1 MNKSHVSDAERAF
14 LANAAYP
21 ASAVTSVKGNTGEWE
36 ILGRPKELGSGLE
49 IYALH
54 KPGTSEVVFAVRG
67 SDLTPTAG
75 ADWGVNGANLAFSGR
90 MHAQYKEAIEFVHNF
105 MRSDE
110 YKDAGYTYSTTGH
123 SKGGGIA
130 QILAHTFGL
139 EGTALDPAPAGAVVA
154 SEEYKAFVASL
165 GIDPPGVPEHGFT
178 NYPEKGSLVGDCLDG
193 LDIPAQILTLPGI
206 REVVR
211 HYTSL
216 GVQHDGMIHVGPNLG
231 DTVMVDLEPGSFWN
245 HLHMVDNILAQHSPF
260 DDALLL
266 AAEGPLAIIGNQ
278 VEAFRES
285 LQVLEQAR
293 QKFEETA
300 RASGMELQ
308 GREVTRQIDARMEA
322 LHTRIDALEDLR
334 IDKVEEEFGYADTW
348 MRDPGFH
355 PGVMSAGVLE
365 QYRDYLQHGVDGL
378 VSARLYLNGRELSA
392 LSGQDSADSDSRAAR
407 IEELRKEQIE
417 LLHTLHGENLDSW
430 MLTSEFLANPLGEG
444 ASAFAA
450 LTPEQIE
457 AVRQENAISSLQAEI
472 DRVERILDNRAESR
486 GRTDP
491 VPSDPEQVVAADDA
505 VLHSDVPQDNTTND
519 SDRDIL
525 SLPLEEDQLPGQ
537 RIGRVLRTV
546 SLQQNLAG
554 AGSMLPA
561 MGLGLHLFLSAL
573 RPGMVSGPGLAAMP
587 LDQEPVPLC

>member
-1 MNKSHVSDAERAF
+1 MALYNEVIENPYVVRALVTDSRLASSD
-14 LANAAYP
+14 L
-21 ASAVTSVKGNTGEWE
+21 
-36 ILGRPKELGSGLE
+36 
-49 IYALH
+49 LH
-54 KPGTSEVVFAVRG
+54 PGTDAFPLELPQDYEFDNPGNGREVRNPA
-67 SDLTPTAG
+67 
-75 ADWGVNGANLAFSGR
+75 AD
-90 MHAQYKEAIEFVHNF
+90 E
-105 MRSDE
+105 
-110 YKDAGYTYSTTGH
+110 
-123 SKGGGIA
+123 
-130 QILAHTFGL
+130 
-139 EGTALDPAPAGAVVA
+139 
-154 SEEYKAFVASL
+154 
-165 GIDPPGVPEHGFT
+165 EHGALLDAIADSDSSVDDIVAMHHAPVPLPVELPYGLQNLVNAFGERISALSFT
-178 NYPEKGSLVGDCLDG
+178 EGDPDTVAVFLSHFQEAYADLAEQTGWPHLTGDTVSPEQV
-193 LDIPAQILTLPGI
+193 LTLPGI

-231 DTVMVDLEPGSFWN
+231 DTVMVDLEPGSFWQ

-278 VEAFRES
+278 IEAFRES
-285 LQVLEQAR
+285 LQVLEQVR
-293 QKFEETA
+293 QKFEETS

-546 SLQQNLAG
+546 SLQQNFAG

-561 MGLGLHLFLSAL
+561 MGLGLHLFLSTL

-587 LDQEPVPLC
+587 LDQEPTPWC